1 MPQPVAEQS
10 YANHVRRIPALYWAA
25 SLAIL
30 ADILWSL
37 WLLVRMPSVGT
48 AVGLA
53 TALALGITLGFAR
66 TNALTVQNRII
77 RLEERLRLERLLP
90 EELKPRIGELS
101 LSQLVAL
108 RFAGDAELAELT
120 RQALD
125 GPITDKD
132 EIKKRVRSWR
142 ADWLR
147 V

>member
-1 MPQPVAEQS
+1 MPQPAAEQT
-10 YANHVRRIPALYWAA
+10 YANHVRKIPPLYWAA

-30 ADILWSL
+30 ADLLWTL

-48 AVGLA
+48 AVGFA
-53 TALALGITLGFAR
+53 TAVALGLTIYYAR
-66 TNALTVQNRII
+66 VNALTVQNRVI

-90 EELKPRIGELS
+90 EELRPRIAELS
-101 LSQLVAL
+101 VRQLVAL
-108 RFAGDAELAELT
+108 RFASDAELPELA

-125 GPITDKD
+125 GPIADPD
-132 EIKKRVRSWR
+132 EIKRKVKSWR

>member
-1 MPQPVAEQS
+1 MPQPVPEQS

-30 ADILWSL
+30 ADIVWSL
-37 WLLVRMPSVGT
+37 WLLVRMPSVGSAIAFAT
-48 AVGLA
+48 AV
-53 TALALGITLGFAR
+53 ALGITIYFAR
-66 TNALTVQNRII
+66 VNALTVQNRVI

-90 EELKPRIGELS
+90 EDLKPRIPELS
-101 LSQLVAL
+101 ISQLVAL

-125 GPITDKD
+125 GPILGKD
-132 EIKKRVRSWR
+132 EIKKRVKSWR

>member
-1 MPQPVAEQS
+1 MPQPAAEQT
-10 YANHVRRIPALYWAA
+10 YANHVRKIPPLYWAA

-30 ADILWSL
+30 ADLLWTL

-48 AVGLA
+48 AIGFA
-53 TALALGITLGFAR
+53 TAVALGLTIYYAR
-66 TNALTVQNRII
+66 VNALTVQNRVI

-90 EELKPRIGELS
+90 EELRPRIAEMS
-101 LSQLVAL
+101 VRQLVAL
-108 RFAGDAELAELT
+108 RFASDAELPELA

-125 GPITDKD
+125 GPIADPD
-132 EIKKRVRSWR
+132 EIKRKVKSWR

>member
-1 MPQPVAEQS
+1 MPQPAAEQT
-10 YANHVRRIPALYWAA
+10 YANHVRKIPPLYWAA

-30 ADILWSL
+30 ADLLWTP

-48 AVGLA
+48 AVGFA
-53 TALALGITLGFAR
+53 TAIALGLTIYYAR
-66 TNALTVQNRII
+66 VNALTVQNRVI

-90 EELKPRIGELS
+90 EELRPRIAELS
-101 LSQLVAL
+101 VRQLVAL
-108 RFAGDAELAELT
+108 RFASDAELPELA

-125 GPITDKD
+125 GPIADPD
-132 EIKKRVRSWR
+132 EIKRKVKSWR

>member
-1 MPQPVAEQS
+1 MPQPAAEQT
-10 YANHVRRIPALYWAA
+10 YANHVRKIPPLYWAA

-30 ADILWSL
+30 ADLLWTL

-48 AVGLA
+48 AVGFA
-53 TALALGITLGFAR
+53 TAVALGLTIYYAR
-66 TNALTVQNRII
+66 VNALTVQNRVI

-90 EELKPRIGELS
+90 EELRPRIAEMS
-101 LSQLVAL
+101 VRQLVAL
-108 RFAGDAELAELT
+108 RFASDAELPELA

-125 GPITDKD
+125 GPIADPD
-132 EIKKRVRSWR
+132 EIKRKVKSWR